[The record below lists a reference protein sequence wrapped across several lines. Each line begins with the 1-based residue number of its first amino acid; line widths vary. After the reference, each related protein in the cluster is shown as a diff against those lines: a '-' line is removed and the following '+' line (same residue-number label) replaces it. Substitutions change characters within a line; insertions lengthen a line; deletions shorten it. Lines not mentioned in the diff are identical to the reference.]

1 MDWFLMLMVCLS
13 LLVIFLIGYLIYYL
27 YKRIK
32 NSTADVKNKASKPL
46 SAAKAFALTRQFT
59 VISPAN
65 IAKDGKFADVDFIM
79 VGFFGVLG
87 VKCIGLGGEIYGN
100 ANDAMWLQVTGDKR
114 ISFENPM
121 LAAQQDARVIR
132 DTLFDAKL
140 KNIAVDTVVVFTN
153 KKASLAIPRST
164 GHLTIKDFKKYLD
177 KDKFEQDKGVDV
189 AKTAQAIKK
198 YVVS

>member
-1 MDWFLMLMVCLS
+1 MDWILILMVSLS
-13 LLVIFLIGYLIYYL
+13 LLLVFGICYLVYFL
-27 YKRIK
+27 YKRAK

-100 ANDAMWLQVTGDKR
+100 ANDAMWLQVAGSKR
-114 ISFENPM
+114 VSFENPM
-121 LAAQQDARVIR
+121 LAAQKDARVIR
-132 DTLFDAKL
+132 DTLFEAKL
-140 KNIAVDTVVVFTN
+140 KNITVDTVVVFAN

-164 GHLTIKDFKKYLD
+164 GHFTVKDFKKYLD
-177 KDKFEQDKGVDV
+177 KDKFEQDKGIDV
-189 AKTAQAIKK
+189 AKTVQAIKK
-198 YVVS
+198 YVAS